1 MEAAG
6 EKRDD
11 YFDTLPPPSLR
22 EVLLLFN
29 ILKQYLLS
37 IVRGKVGHSA
47 SQDHNNM
54 FDICYYLVAISE
66 FEVDFYDDEE
76 DCVKLDARLSELVL
90 GACRDDQLD
99 FSSHHHSSLVT
110 SAAQIL
116 RYDTDIDALRK
127 LWPEYVQN
135 LTSFGV

>member
-54 FDICYYLVAISE
+54 FDICYYLVAIS
-66 FEVDFYDDEE
+66 
-76 DCVKLDARLSELVL
+76 
-90 GACRDDQLD
+90 D